1 MELEYTMRRLDD
13 ATYEFKLEE
22 LDNSNGVSRKD
33 IVQ

>member
-1 MELEYTMRRLDD
+1 MELEYTTRRLDD

-22 LDNSNGVSRKD
+22 LDNSNGVSRED